1 MSPSTDP
8 LETFR
13 EEAKELL
20 VTLEE
25 SLMALEEEPQDQELI
40 DTAFRALHTIKGSG
54 NMFDLKR
61 LVSFAHTVETVFA
74 ALRDGTL
81 ELDRSLTDL
90 SLNAKD
96 HLTDLL
102 ALGEGSDPEIEQ
114 RDREL
119 SSRFEAYL
127 TEGESQSGTPSETN
141 EANDANETE
150 LSLSESPAD
159 DEPEPE
165 PEEAKDSTYRVILKP
180 SLETFRIGGNPL
192 LLISE
197 LQELGQTLV
206 MGFVADVPP
215 LSEIDPEGCY
225 LHWDIL
231 VTTAAGEG
239 AVRDVFLFV
248 DGELD
253 ISVVDEGGF
262 FDTDINYKR
271 LGEILVDRGE
281 INPEDLEHVIGSKDY
296 LGDVLVRSGYV
307 TQEQV
312 QSALKEQNYV
322 RKMRETRRQT
332 ESSSTIKVQTEKL
345 DELVNL
351 VGEFVS
357 LHANIAML
365 ADQKGDQD
373 FRSAAEQMEGLIR
386 QVRDLSID
394 LHMVPVDLL
403 FSGFRRLV
411 RDLCANLDKDVSLEL
426 EGTETELDKNVVDAL
441 KDPLMHL
448 IRNSI
453 DHGIETPQE
462 RSAAGKQPA
471 GRLKLAAYYAGAHV
485 VIEIDDDGAGL
496 NTERIRAKAVERGL
510 ISPDL
515 ELSESEVQGLIFEPG
530 FSTAENATDVSGRGV
545 GMDVVKRNIENL
557 GGSVRVRSQQGVG
570 TNMKIRIPLPLAIVE
585 GLLARIGEGMYLINL
600 AYIVECLELADV
612 VDGGGDQIIDF
623 RGEIVP
629 YLDLRRFFRLEA
641 GENDGGQVIVVS
653 VDDRKVGLV
662 VDGILDKYQ
671 SVIKSLGRV
680 YERVQGISGA
690 IILGDGRP
698 ALMLDVDRLAR
709 VTREE
714 LR

>member
-1 MSPSTDP
+1 MSLSTDP

-25 SLMALEEEPQDQELI
+25 SLMALEEEPQDHELI

-54 NMFDLKR
+54 NMFDLDR
-61 LVSFAHTVETVFA
+61 LVAFAHTVETVFA
-74 ALRDGTL
+74 ALRDGSL
-81 ELDRSLTDL
+81 ELDRRLTDL
-90 SLNAKD
+90 SLTAKD
-96 HLTDLL
+96 HLADLL
-102 ALGEGSDPEIEQ
+102 ALGDGSDPEIEQ

-119 SSRFEAYL
+119 SSRFTAYL
-127 TEGESQSGTPSETN
+127 PEGGAASAESGGSA
-141 EANDANETE
+141 EADVGEATAHDG
-150 LSLSESPAD
+150 PGAGVAD
-159 DEPEPE
+159 DELKD
-165 PEEAKDSTYRVILKP
+165 EAKDSTYRVILKP

-231 VTTAAGEG
+231 VTTAAGED

-248 DGELD
+248 DGEID
-253 ISVVDEGGF
+253 IRVVDEGGF

-281 INPEDLEHVIGSKDY
+281 IKPEDLEHAIGSKDY
-296 LGDVLVRSGYV
+296 LGDVLIRSGYV

-312 QSALKEQNYV
+312 QSALSEQNYV

-365 ADQKGDQD
+365 AEQKGDQD
-373 FRSAAEQMEGLIR
+373 VRSAAEQMEGLIR

-411 RDLCANLDKDVSLEL
+411 RDLCADLGKDVHLEL

-441 KDPLMHL
+441 KDPLLHL

-453 DHGIETPQE
+453 DHGIETPEE
-462 RSAAGKQPA
+462 RSAAGKERA
-471 GRLKLAAYYAGAHV
+471 GRLKLSAYYAGAHV

-496 NTERIRAKAVERGL
+496 NAERIRAKAVDRGL
-510 ISPDL
+510 ISAEL
-515 ELSESEVQGLIFEPG
+515 ELSESEIQGLIFEPG
-530 FSTAENATDVSGRGV
+530 FSTAENATNVSGRGV

-557 GGSVRVRSQQGVG
+557 GGSIRVRSQQGVG
-570 TNMKIRIPLPLAIVE
+570 TNMKIRIPLTLAIVE
-585 GLLARIGEGMYLINL
+585 GLLARIGDGMYLINL

-612 VDGGGDQIIDF
+612 VDDSGDQIIDF

-641 GENDGGQVIVVS
+641 SENGGGQVVV
-653 VDDRKVGLV
+653 VAIDDRKVGLV

-671 SVIKSLGRV
+671 SVIKSLGKV
-680 YERVQGISGA
+680 YERAQGVSGA